1 MIRLG
6 HGSTIIR
13 ILRNRIESATS
24 SQSGTPQPASQPHLP
39 AAAKYRL
46 LAWLGSSN
54 VHAILQFLQEIRYT
68 PPSCARRSLQ
78 AFPSGA
84 AWCIRPRGVY
94 AILRIL
100 REMTYTPPS
109 CARVV
114 YMPFSVFCEKWR
126 IHRPW
131 YTPPSCHLFFLSG
144 VCSLFRMSWAGGR
157 ALPLRDHSG
166 WEGPHAQEAG
176 LDGGLIVPSSPKL
189 DCGRMKLWLF
199 LMNWLRA
206 AWSFCL
212 CCNFCGSKER
222 LQGI

>member
-114 YMPFSVFCEKWR
+114 YMPFCVFCEKWR

-131 YTPPSCHLFFLSG
+131 YTPPSCHFFFPVWS
-144 VCSLFRMSWAGGR
+144 V
-157 ALPLRDHSG
+157 LRFQNELSG
-166 WEGPHAQEAG
+166 WEGPPAQG
-176 LDGGLIVPSSPKL
+176 SQRVGGASCSGSWVGWRVDSPILPKI
-189 DCGRMKLWLF
+189 KLWKNEILTF
-199 LMNWLRA
+199 LDESIARCFKFL
-206 AWSFCL
+206 L
-212 CCNFCGSKER
+212 V
-222 LQGI
+222 LQSLW